1 MRRLPAVDTRARLLL
16 ALGLWLWVAV
26 AWAAPSFPEL
36 TGRVVDNADMIDA
49 AAEQQLTDMLA
60 AHEQASG
67 EQVVVVTLPD
77 LGGETIEEYGYQLG
91 RHWGIGQAGEDNGAL
106 LLVAKDERKV
116 RIEVGYG
123 LEGRLTDAQSSVI
136 INDIITPAFR
146 QGQFSQGI
154 VGGSKAIIQVLGGD
168 PLAEPERRSRGEAGE
183 PSVLHSIGFFVLL
196 VIIIALF
203 GSGGGGGRG
212 GKRRRGMGMPI
223 LMGGGFGGSSS
234 GGFGGG
240 GFSGGGGGFGGGGA
254 SGGW

>member
-1 MRRLPAVDTRARLLL
+1 MRIGLVDPRRQLTL
-16 ALGLWLWVAV
+16 ALVLWLWAAV

-49 AAEQQLTDMLA
+49 ADEQKLTDMLA

-67 EQVVVVTLPD
+67 EQLVVVTLPD
-77 LGGETIEEYGYQLG
+77 LAGETIDDYGYQLG

-106 LLVAKDERKV
+106 LTIAQAERKI
-116 RIEVGYG
+116 RIDAGYG

-136 INDIITPAFR
+136 INNIITPAFR
-146 QGQFSQGI
+146 QGNFSQGI
-154 VGGSKAIIQVLGGD
+154 VAGTEAIIRVLGGD
-168 PLAEPERRSRGEAGE
+168 PFAEPEQRSRGETGR
-183 PSVLHSIGFFVLL
+183 PSLLRSIGFFVLL
-196 VIIIALF
+196 VVIIALF

-212 GKRRRGMGMPI
+212 GKRRRGMGVPI
-223 LMGGGFGGSSS
+223 LMGGGFGGGSS

-240 GFSGGGGGFGGGGA
+240 GFSGGGGSFGGGGA